1 MERALDNWPV
11 TREDD
16 EQGDGGAGDDGHA
29 QVAVQWKRGRDGG
42 RGWERRDRHGGDIG
56 RLVGGV
62 E

>member
-1 MERALDNWPV
+1 
-11 TREDD
+11 
-16 EQGDGGAGDDGHA
+16 
-29 QVAVQWKRGRDGG
+29 VQWKRGRDGG